1 MKKTFKSAV
10 SMLLALCICLSN
22 VPGIFAMATEEN
34 QNGNKEIETIWNGAG
49 LTADVKAGKDGY
61 TFMSVY
67 HSPASAY
74 EMSNH
79 MVSINGGV
87 NNDIPQT
94 LMLVPADKDYTWTP
108 DGKYSFGV
116 SNYEVLYCCDA
127 ETGYEDG
134 VYYKRL
140 NLEDSDYYTP
150 EEAAH
155 IRAIITNSY
164 PYVSLEQMKANLV
177 AAGVEGAADLDRAEI
192 IAGVQAAV
200 WFYANGDAFDY
211 KYSQSFNV
219 STNPQWGSVAHD
231 YTAEMS
237 EVIQAL
243 GKRKFNVDD
252 EVGKRI
258 LALAEYLKNL
268 DKVYADQNQIIITK
282 LEIIG
287 ANPMNDKTTI
297 RVALNNGGSSENDN
311 IKLNI
316 YVDGE
321 LVETRAINR
330 EFTSYDMNINAKVGQ
345 TIKAV
350 VSGTQ
355 VMPENVYFYE
365 PEGGREVS
373 QCLVG
378 VASGETDVYAEAE
391 MTITSTPDIPVDKT
405 ATPLNKYFQTDV
417 TLSVPGDV
425 DGDVDVV
432 ILLGGGMQA
441 NRETVD
447 SAINLFKP
455 LMKNGK
461 TKVKLGLISLEKGE
475 EIIVDLNSEEAVL
488 DPETFEE
495 FITEKFAYINSLPGG
510 STNLHSQLLEAQK
523 MLDADTSVRT
533 ENKYLFVL
541 ATGRTYWFD
550 DANGEQATIV
560 NKVNG
565 TYYWADY
572 LWRSQRGCHTSLY
585 MIPDR
590 YNDSYEAFFADIEK
604 WVAADGDTY
613 VFTPHFDA
621 KDNAAYANWYAKNN
635 KDLRALGIAGSRY
648 GLGIVDPV
656 PTAENFITGVP
667 AAIGSEN
674 HPLHALNYERA
685 QYECVQVWK
694 ELVATGYNCYS
705 ICSESPSYQ
714 NGSEYIKLGA
724 GYTGTSTTQL
734 GHSFMNYLATLAGQE
749 FAPTVWDFER
759 DAEGNFLSANV
770 VLQENFFDPIAADII
785 YTCGIGSYVED
796 FIGYDPQI
804 GNFEFI
810 TDADTIVLTVG
821 GVKYITTQVTTKEG
835 ATASYAFA
843 KEGEEP
849 TFWMDYY
856 YGNGKTTERFIWTF
870 GENVTMENQTKLTY
884 KLQLTDMAT
893 EAGDYWIDTNLS
905 ATLYPVIAT
914 VTVDSEINTFA
925 LRETVVYEYGDPVIF
940 PVPEVEYLVEKIN
953 VEVTKKWDDANNQD
967 GKRPES
973 IEVELYVN
981 DQKVLTDMLTIADK
995 VDDNTWTSTFDNV
1008 VIYKLPGE
1016 EVTIE
1021 VKEVIDADS
1030 DYVASVDGLTITN
1043 KYTPEETDITVNK
1056 IWNDANNQ
1064 DGKRP
1069 GSITVTLLANGEQ
1082 IAIQEITAEMG
1093 WTYTFENLPVY
1104 ANGRK
1109 IVYTITEAEVEGYTT
1124 VINGFEITNTYKP
1137 EETQITVNKV
1147 WNDANNQDGKRPGS
1161 ITVTLLANGEKVT
1174 TQKITA
1180 EMGWTYTFENLPV
1193 YANGQKI
1200 VYTVTEAAVEGYTT
1214 VIDGFKI
1221 TNTYNPEET
1230 QVVVNKVWDDDDDFE
1245 GKRPDEITIRLYA
1258 DGVEILA
1265 QKVTVNDNWT
1275 FTFKNLPVYANG
1287 QKIVYTISEDAVS
1300 EYTTL
1305 GIEGNAET
1313 GFTVTNQY
1321 LIEVP
1326 EEDPPLIDK
1335 TGDNIGMAM
1344 MAAMVSLMGA
1354 AVCVWNRKKETENA

>member
-1 MKKTFKSAV
+1 MKRFMKTSIV
-10 SMLLALCICLSN
+10 LMLIASLFLGNFAGAFAL
-22 VPGIFAMATEEN
+22 ATEQDEN
-34 QNGNKEIETIWNGAG
+34 AQPGKPETIWNGDG
-49 LTADVKAGKDGY
+49 LSAEVKAGENGY

-79 MVSINGGV
+79 MVSVNGGV

-94 LMLVPADKDYTWTP
+94 LMLVPSDKDYTWTP

-140 NLEDSDYYTP
+140 NLEDSDYYDE

-219 STNPQWGSVAHD
+219 STNSQWGSVAHD

-237 EVIQAL
+237 AVIQAL
-243 GKRKFNVDD
+243 GKRKFNVDE

-258 LALAEYLKNL
+258 AALAEYLKNL
-268 DKVYADQNQIIITK
+268 DKVYAEQNQIIITK
-282 LEIIG
+282 LEIVG
-287 ANPMNDKTTI
+287 ANPMNGKTTI

-316 YVDGE
+316 YVDGQ

-330 EFTSYDMNINAKVGQ
+330 EFTSYDMNIDAKVGQ
-345 TIKAV
+345 TIQAV

-355 VMPENVYFYE
+355 VMPQNVYFYE

-391 MTITSTPDIPVDKT
+391 MTINSTSNIVVDKT
-405 ATPLNKYFQTDV
+405 ATPLNKDFQTDV

-425 DGDVDVV
+425 DGDIDVV

-455 LMKNGK
+455 LMKNGE
-461 TKVKLGLISLEKGE
+461 TRVKLGLISLEKGE

-488 DPETFEE
+488 DPDTYEE

-533 ENKYLFVL
+533 ENKYLFVV

-560 NKVNG
+560 NKVND

-572 LWRSQRGCHTSLY
+572 LWRSQRGGHTSLY

-613 VFTPHFDA
+613 AFTPHFDA
-621 KDNAAYANWYAKNN
+621 NDNAAYENWYAKNN
-635 KDLRALGIAGSRY
+635 QDLRALGIAGSRF
-648 GLGIVDPV
+648 GLGIVNPA

-705 ICSESPSYQ
+705 ICSENPNYQ
-714 NGSEYIKLGA
+714 NGSEYIKQGA

-749 FAPTVWDFER
+749 FAPTVWDYER
-759 DAEGNFLSANV
+759 DAEGNFLSANL

-785 YTCGIGSYVED
+785 YTCSIGSYVED
-796 FIGYDPQI
+796 FIGYDPKI

-821 GVKYITTQVTTKEG
+821 GVQYITTQVTTKEG
-835 ATASYAFA
+835 ATASYVFT
-843 KEGEEP
+843 KEEGTEP
-849 TFWMDYY
+849 TFWLDYY
-856 YGNGKTTERFIWTF
+856 YGDGKTTEKFIWTF

-884 KLQLTDMAT
+884 KLQLTNMAN

-905 ATLYPVIAT
+905 ATLYPVIS
-914 VTVDSEINTFA
+914 VIVVDPGFA
-925 LRETVVYEYGDPVIF
+925 RMAARETVVYEYGDPVIF
-940 PVPEVEYLVEKIN
+940 PVPEVEYLVEKVN
-953 VEVTKKWDDANNQD
+953 VEVTKKWEDANNQD
-967 GKRPES
+967 GVRPES
-973 IEVELYVN
+973 IVVELYAN
-981 DQKVLTDMLTIADK
+981 GQKVHTATLSVADK
-995 VDDNTWTSTFDNV
+995 IDDNTWKSTFNNV

-1016 EVTIE
+1016 EVVFEI
-1021 VKEVIDADS
+1021 KEVLDANS
-1030 DYVASVDGLTITN
+1030 SYVASIDGLTITN
-1043 KYTPEETDITVNK
+1043 KYTPELVHITVNK
-1056 IWNDANNQ
+1056 TWNDDNDRDNV
-1064 DGKRP
+1064 RP
-1069 GSITVTLLANGEQ
+1069 ENITIRLWANGVEVDSVVVT
-1082 IAIQEITAEMG
+1082 EEMG
-1093 WTYTFENLPVY
+1093 WSYTFENLNKF
-1104 ANGRK
+1104 ANGEE
-1109 IVYTITEAEVEGYTT
+1109 IVYTITEDEVPGYTT
-1124 VINGFEITNTYKP
+1124 EINGFDVTNTHEP
-1137 EETQITVNKV
+1137 EQ
-1147 WNDANNQDGKRPGS
+1147 
-1161 ITVTLLANGEKVT
+1161 
-1174 TQKITA
+1174 
-1180 EMGWTYTFENLPV
+1180 
-1193 YANGQKI
+1193 
-1200 VYTVTEAAVEGYTT
+1200 
-1214 VIDGFKI
+1214 
-1221 TNTYNPEET
+1221 T
-1230 QVVVNKVWDDDDDFE
+1230 QVSVEKVWDDDDDFE
-1245 GKRPDEITIRLYA
+1245 GARPENITIRLWA
-1258 DGVEILA
+1258 DGVEIDSVV
-1265 QKVTVNDNWT
+1265 VTEEMGWSYT
-1275 FTFKNLPVYANG
+1275 FEKLPVYADG
-1287 QKIVYTISEDAVS
+1287 QKIVYTVTEDAV
-1300 EYTTL
+1300 EGYEM
-1305 GIEGNAET
+1305 IELSGDAEN
-1313 GFTVTNQY
+1313 GFKIVNQY
-1321 LIEVP
+1321 LIVVDDP
-1326 EEDPPLIDK
+1326 EPPT
-1335 TGDNIGMAM
+1335 TGDPIALVLALSVISALGMA
-1344 MAAMVSLMGA
+1344 VIVLQ
-1354 AVCVWNRKKETENA
+1354 RKKFN

>member
-1 MKKTFKSAV
+1 
-10 SMLLALCICLSN
+10 
-22 VPGIFAMATEEN
+22 
-34 QNGNKEIETIWNGAG
+34 
-49 LTADVKAGKDGY
+49 
-61 TFMSVY
+61 
-67 HSPASAY
+67 
-74 EMSNH
+74 
-79 MVSINGGV
+79 
-87 NNDIPQT
+87 
-94 LMLVPADKDYTWTP
+94 
-108 DGKYSFGV
+108 
-116 SNYEVLYCCDA
+116 
-127 ETGYEDG
+127 
-134 VYYKRL
+134 
-140 NLEDSDYYTP
+140 
-150 EEAAH
+150 
-155 IRAIITNSY
+155 
-164 PYVSLEQMKANLV
+164 
-177 AAGVEGAADLDRAEI
+177 
-192 IAGVQAAV
+192 
-200 WFYANGDAFDY
+200 
-211 KYSQSFNV
+211 
-219 STNPQWGSVAHD
+219 
-231 YTAEMS
+231 
-237 EVIQAL
+237 
-243 GKRKFNVDD
+243 
-252 EVGKRI
+252 
-258 LALAEYLKNL
+258 
-268 DKVYADQNQIIITK
+268 
-282 LEIIG
+282 
-287 ANPMNDKTTI
+287 
-297 RVALNNGGSSENDN
+297 
-311 IKLNI
+311 
-316 YVDGE
+316 
-321 LVETRAINR
+321 
-330 EFTSYDMNINAKVGQ
+330 
-345 TIKAV
+345 
-350 VSGTQ
+350 
-355 VMPENVYFYE
+355 MPENVYFYE

-391 MTITSTPDIPVDKT
+391 MTINSTSDIAVDKT

-455 LMKNGK
+455 LMMNGK

-488 DPETFEE
+488 DPETYEE

-572 LWRSQRGCHTSLY
+572 LWRSQRGRHTSLY
-585 MIPDR
+585 MIPDQ
-590 YNDSYEAFFADIEK
+590 YKDSYEAFFADIEK

-621 KDNAAYANWYAKNN
+621 NDNAAYENWYAKNN

-648 GLGIVDPV
+648 GLGIVNPA

-705 ICSESPSYQ
+705 ICSENPNYQ
-714 NGSEYIKLGA
+714 NGSEYIKQGA
-724 GYTGTSTTQL
+724 KYTGTSTTQL

-749 FAPTVWDFER
+749 FAPTVWDYER
-759 DAEGNFLSANV
+759 DAEGNFLSATP

-810 TDADTIVLTVG
+810 TDANTIVLTVG

-905 ATLYPVIAT
+905 ATLYPVIA
-914 VTVDSEINTFA
+914 
-925 LRETVVYEYGDPVIF
+925 DPVIF

-981 DQKVLTDMLTIADK
+981 GMKVRTDVLTVADK

-1069 GSITVTLLANGEQ
+1069 GSITVTLLANGEE
-1082 IAIQEITAEMG
+1082 IATQE
-1093 WTYTFENLPVY
+1093 
-1104 ANGRK
+1104 
-1109 IVYTITEAEVEGYTT
+1109 
-1124 VINGFEITNTYKP
+1124 
-1137 EETQITVNKV
+1137 
-1147 WNDANNQDGKRPGS
+1147 
-1161 ITVTLLANGEKVT
+1161 
-1174 TQKITA
+1174 ITA

-1200 VYTVTEAAVEGYTT
+1200 VYTVTEAEVEGYTT
-1214 VIDGFKI
+1214 VINGFEI
-1221 TNTYNPEET
+1221 TNTYKPEET

-1245 GKRPDEITIRLYA
+1245 GKRPGEITIRLYA
-1258 DGVEILA
+1258 NGVEILA
-1265 QKVTVNDNWT
+1265 QKVTANDNWT

-1305 GIEGNAET
+1305 DIEGNAET

-1335 TGDNIGMAM
+1335 TGDDIGMAM

-1354 AVCVWNRKKETENA
+1354 AVCVWNRKKENA

>member
-1 MKKTFKSAV
+1 MKQFMKTSIV
-10 SMLLALCICLSN
+10 LMLIASLFLGN
-22 VPGIFAMATEEN
+22 FAGAFAWATEQNEN
-34 QNGNKEIETIWNGAG
+34 AQPSKPETVWNGSG
-49 LTADVKAGKDGY
+49 LSAEVKAGKNGY

-79 MVSINGGV
+79 MVSCNEGEK
-87 NNDIPQT
+87 NEIPQT

-140 NLEDSDYYTP
+140 NLEDSDYYTA
-150 EEAAH
+150 EGAAH

-177 AAGVEGAADLDRAEI
+177 AAGVEGAANLDRAEI

-200 WFYANGDAFDY
+200 WFYANGEAFDY
-211 KYSQSFNV
+211 KYTQSFNIPAN
-219 STNPQWGSVAHD
+219 TQWGSVAHD

-237 EVIQAL
+237 AVIQAL

-258 LALAEYLKNL
+258 LALAKYLKNL
-268 DKVYADQNQIIITK
+268 DKVYAEQNQIIITK

-287 ANPMNDKTTI
+287 ANPMNNKTTI
-297 RVALNNGGSSENDN
+297 RVALNNGGSSEKDN
-311 IKLNI
+311 LKLDI
-316 YVDGE
+316 YVDGQ
-321 LVETRAINR
+321 LVETRSINR
-330 EFTSYDMNINAKVGQ
+330 EFTSYDMNIDAKVGQ
-345 TIKAV
+345 TIQAV

-355 VMPENVYFYE
+355 VMPQNVYFYE

-391 MTITSTPDIPVDKT
+391 MTINFTSDIVVDKT

-455 LMKNGK
+455 LMMNGK
-461 TKVKLGLISLEKGE
+461 TKVKLGLISLERGE
-475 EIIVDLNSEEAVL
+475 EIIVDLNSKEAVL
-488 DPETFEE
+488 DPETYEE

-585 MIPDR
+585 MIPDQ
-590 YNDSYEAFFADIEK
+590 YKDSYEAFFADVEK

-621 KDNAAYANWYAKNN
+621 KDNAAYENWYAKNN
-635 KDLRALGIAGSRY
+635 QDLRALGIAGSRY
-648 GLGIVDPV
+648 GLGIVNPA

-694 ELVATGYNCYS
+694 KLVATGYNCYS

-759 DAEGNFLSANV
+759 DAEGNFLSANP

-785 YTCGIGSYVED
+785 YSCGIGSYVED

-810 TDADTIVLTVG
+810 TDADTIILTVG
-821 GVKYITTQVTTKEG
+821 GVQYITTQVETKEG

-849 TFWMDYY
+849 TFWLDYY

-893 EAGDYWIDTNLS
+893 EVGDYWIDTNLS

-940 PVPEVEYLVEKIN
+940 PVPEVEYLAEKIN
-953 VEVTKKWDDANNQD
+953 VEVTKKWEDANNQD

-981 DQKVLTDMLTIADK
+981 GQKVRTDVLTAADK
-995 VDDNTWTSTFDNV
+995 VDDNTWKSTFDNV

-1016 EVTIE
+1016 EVAIE
-1021 VKEVIDADS
+1021 IKEVINANS
-1030 DYVASVDGLTITN
+1030 GYVASIDGLTITN
-1043 KYTPEETDITVNK
+1043 KYTPEEIEIAGGKTWDDNE
-1056 IWNDANNQ
+1056 NQ

-1069 GSITVTLLANGEQ
+1069 EKIVIKLWKFEEMIASMEVTAEDNWSWNFGKFPAYANGE
-1082 IAIQEITAEMG
+1082 
-1093 WTYTFENLPVY
+1093 
-1104 ANGRK
+1104 K
-1109 IVYTITEAEVEGYTT
+1109 IEYTITEDAVEGYTT
-1124 VINGFEITNTYKP
+1124 TINGFNVTNTYKP
-1137 EETQITVNKV
+1137 EQ
-1147 WNDANNQDGKRPGS
+1147 
-1161 ITVTLLANGEKVT
+1161 
-1174 TQKITA
+1174 
-1180 EMGWTYTFENLPV
+1180 
-1193 YANGQKI
+1193 
-1200 VYTVTEAAVEGYTT
+1200 
-1214 VIDGFKI
+1214 
-1221 TNTYNPEET
+1221 T

-1258 DGVEILA
+1258 DGKEIA
-1265 QKVTVNDNWT
+1265 VQKVTKGGNWT
-1275 FTFKNLPVYANG
+1275 GIFENLPVYANG
-1287 QKIVYTISEDAVS
+1287 QKIVYTITEDAVAGY
-1300 EYTTL
+1300 ETL
-1305 GIEGNAET
+1305 SITGDAEN

-1321 LIEVP
+1321 QVEINDD
-1326 EEDPPLIDK
+1326 DPPLVDK
-1335 TGDNIGMAM
+1335 TGDNIGGALVAVMLSM
-1344 MAAMVSLMGA
+1344 MGV
-1354 AVCVWNRKKETENA
+1354 VICVLLRKKENAAA